1 MATISGDRGHIYD
14 HHLMVKWPVSRG
26 DLRGWNVWWWR
37 AGTGDNGP
45 WRPANTKHCS
55 ATLQGKYCHTHPYKW
70 GHTSAP
76 PALLGPTQCAVNKR
90 SLNFSIV
97 VSTEACLGA
106 KMGIFMQCQL
116 ATISWKL
123 FNRQQSHQWMGDAG
137 NTPCP
142 LGGGVRHS
150 FIRRWLLT

>member
-1 MATISGDRGHIYD
+1 MVTSEVGMCDGGGRGQGT
-14 HHLMVKWPVSRG
+14 MGRG
-26 DLRGWNVWWWR
+26 ALP
-37 AGTGDNGP
+37 TP
-45 WRPANTKHCS
+45 NTAPLHCRENIV
-55 ATLQGKYCHTHPYKW
+55 THTHTNEAIHQHHQRCW
-70 GHTSAP
+70 AQR
-76 PALLGPTQCAVNKR
+76 ATQCAVNKR

-137 NTPCP
+137 NKPCP
-142 LGGGVRHS
+142 LGGGVRHDTAS
-150 FIRRWLLT
+150 YGADCSHNT